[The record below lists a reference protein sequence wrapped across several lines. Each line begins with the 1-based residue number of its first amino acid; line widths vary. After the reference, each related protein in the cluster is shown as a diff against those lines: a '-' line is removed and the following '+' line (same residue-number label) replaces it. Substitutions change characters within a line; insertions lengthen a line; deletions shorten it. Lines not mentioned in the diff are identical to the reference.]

1 MNIKLVCIL
10 IIVLGMIS
18 TVNAH
23 GLHVTPENATM
34 IVIADNSTGVPAKKL
49 ANDIGLNVSV
59 YNFKSGDDVLHELE
73 HAINNTNKTIL
84 VVAYQ
89 DTVTDFLSK
98 HPEVSGRI
106 FVSSSDEMD
115 IKNGLI
121 LLNSTASKNTNTS
134 SGFLTPFI
142 TGIVI
147 GLIGGLAGGVFW
159 MKKKS
164 A

>member
-1 MNIKLVCIL
+1 MKIKLLCLL

-23 GLHVTPENATM
+23 GLHVTPDNATM
-34 IVIADNSTGVPAKKL
+34 IVIADNSTGIQTKKI
-49 ANDIGLNVSV
+49 ANELGMNVSV
-59 YNFKSGDDVLHELE
+59 YKFKSGESVVHELD
-73 HAINNTNKTIL
+73 HSLNNSNKTIL
-84 VVAYQ
+84 AVAYQ

-98 HPEVSGRI
+98 HPEVSYRI
-106 FVSSSDEMD
+106 FVSSSNDID

-121 LLNSTASKNTNTS
+121 LLNSTSSKNTTS

-147 GLIGGLAGGVFW
+147 GLIGGLAAGVFW
-159 MKKKS
+159 MKKKNI
-164 A
+164 